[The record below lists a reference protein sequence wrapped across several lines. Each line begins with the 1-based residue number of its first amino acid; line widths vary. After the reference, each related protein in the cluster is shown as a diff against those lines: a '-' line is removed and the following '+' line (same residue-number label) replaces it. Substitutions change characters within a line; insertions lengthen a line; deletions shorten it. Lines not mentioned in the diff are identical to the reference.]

1 MDYIIENRNTAIAD
15 SCDVLVAG
23 GGIAGIAA
31 ALAAR
36 RAGADVLLLE
46 REFIPGGLATAGLVT
61 IYLPL
66 DDGAGHQMSFGIAEE
81 LLRLCLANARENVAV
96 RNPVAWL
103 EGGSFEEKRDGQR
116 FEVQYN
122 PYLYAIECERLL
134 AREGVRILYGTVAC
148 DVHKDGDRI
157 DAVIVENKSGRSA
170 IRVKTVVDC
179 TGDADLCLR
188 AGAPTETFKQGNVLA
203 AWYYFLSQG
212 EREGQLKMLGYA
224 EVPESEKKD
233 QEKKPGEIGQELQV
247 RRRFTG
253 LDTRELSDMVRL
265 SHEQTFSDVLQQRK
279 KNPLYTLSTLST
291 IPQIRMTRRIV
302 GEYTL
307 DIAQDHEEFEDSIGG
322 IGNWRKRGPAYHIP
336 YGCLYSRKVPN
347 LITAGRS
354 ISVTE
359 PMWDIS
365 RVIPPCAVTGEAAGA
380 AAALTDDFGALSP
393 ATLRAHLEKK
403 GVRF

>member
-1 MDYIIENRNTAIAD
+1 MIKEELCTEVKD

-23 GGIAGIAA
+23 GGITGISA

-46 REFIPGGLATAGLVT
+46 REFIPGGLATSGLVT

-66 DDGAGHQMSFGIAEE
+66 DDGVGHQVSFGIAEE
-81 LLRLCLANARENVAV
+81 LLRLSRVHAAENLEQLD
-96 RNPVAWL
+96 PVAWL
-103 EGGSFEEKRDGQR
+103 EGGPFEERKNGPR
-116 FEVQYN
+116 FEVQFN
-122 PYLYAIECERLL
+122 PYLFAIECERLL
-134 AREGVRILYGTVAC
+134 VKEGVRILYGTVAC
-148 DVHKDGDRI
+148 DVHKTGDKI

-179 TGDADLCLR
+179 TGDADICLR
-188 AGAPTETFKQGNVLA
+188 AGAPTETFQQGNVLA
-203 AWYYFLSQG
+203 AWYYFLADG

-224 EVPESEKKD
+224 PAFDEDDEAARM
-233 QEKKPGEIGQELQV
+233 LV

-253 LDTRELSDMVRL
+253 LDAQEISDMVRL
-265 SHEQTFSDVLQQRK
+265 SHEQVFQDVLTQRE
-279 KNPLYTLSTLST
+279 KNPHYTISTMAT

-307 DIAQDHEEFEDSIGG
+307 DITQDHEEFEDSIGA

-336 YGCLYSRKVPN
+336 FGCLYSRKVPN

-359 PMWDIS
+359 PMWDIT
-365 RVIPPCAVTGEAAGA
+365 RVIPPCAVTGEAAGTA
-380 AAALTDDFGALSP
+380 AAMTDDFGKLDVSA
-393 ATLRAHLEKK
+393 LRAVLETN

>member
-1 MDYIIENRNTAIAD
+1 MDYIIENRNTAITD
-15 SCDVLVAG
+15 HCDVLVAG
-23 GGIAGIAA
+23 GGIAGISA
-31 ALAAR
+31 ALAAK
-36 RAGADVLLLE
+36 RAGADVVLLE
-46 REFIPGGLATAGLVT
+46 REFLLGGLATVGMVT

-66 DDGAGHQMSFGIAEE
+66 DDGEGHQMSFGIAEE
-81 LLRLCLANARENVAV
+81 LLRLSTVNAMENKEH
-96 RNPVAWL
+96 RNPTAWL
-103 EGGSFEEKRDGQR
+103 QGGSFEEKRDGQR

-122 PYLYAIECERLL
+122 PYLFAIECEKLL
-134 AREGVRILYGTVAC
+134 LREGVRILFGTCVC
-148 DVHKDGDRI
+148 DVHKEGDRI

-170 IRVKTVVDC
+170 IRVRSVVDC

-188 AGAPTETFKQGNVLA
+188 SGAPTETFKQGNVLA
-203 AWYYFLSQG
+203 AWYYFLSEG

-224 EVPESEKKD
+224 DIPDEEKKAG
-233 QEKKPGEIGQELQV
+233 KKGEETLV

-253 LDTRELSDMVRL
+253 LSAQELSDMVQL
-265 SHEQTFSDVLQQRK
+265 SHAQTFGDVLNQRE
-279 KNPLYTLSTLST
+279 KNPLYTLATMST

-307 DIAQDHEEFEDSIGG
+307 DTAQDHEEFADSIGG

-336 YGCLYSRKVPN
+336 FGCLYSRKVPN

-380 AAALTDDFGALSP
+380 AAALTDDFGALDVN
-393 ATLRAHLEKK
+393 ALRDHLAKK

>member
-1 MDYIIENRNTAIAD
+1 MDYILENRITKITA

-46 REFIPGGLATAGLVT
+46 REYVLGGLATAGLVT
-61 IYLPL
+61 VYLPL

-81 LLRLCLANARENVAV
+81 LLRLSTVHARENREG
-96 RNPVAWL
+96 RNPAAWL
-103 EGGSFEEKRDGQR
+103 DGGTFEEKRDGHR

-122 PYLYAIECERLL
+122 PALFAIECEKLL
-134 AREGVRILYGTVAC
+134 LNEGVRILYGTVVC
-148 DVHKDGDRI
+148 DVHKSGDLI
-157 DAVIVENKSGRSA
+157 DSVIIENKSGRSA
-170 IRVKTVVDC
+170 VRIRSVVDC
-179 TGDADLCLR
+179 TGDADICLY
-188 AGAPTETFKQGNVLA
+188 AGAPTETFRQGNVLA
-203 AWYYFLSQG
+203 AWYYFLGSGQT
-212 EREGQLKMLGYA
+212 ENQLKMLGYA
-224 EVPESEKKD
+224 DIPENEKK
-233 QEKKPGEIGQELQV
+233 KAGIVVNPLV
-247 RRRFTG
+247 SRRFTG
-253 LDTRELSDMVRL
+253 LDAAELSQMVQL
-265 SHEQTFSDVLQQRK
+265 SHEQIFRDVLIHRRED
-279 KNPLYTLSTLST
+279 PAYTVSIFPT

-307 DIAQDHEEFEDSIGG
+307 DISQDHEEFNESIGG

-336 YGCLYSRKVPN
+336 FGCLYSRSVPN

-359 PMWDIS
+359 PMWDIA

-380 AAALTDDFGALSP
+380 AAAMTGRFD
-393 ATLRAHLEKK
+393 TLDVSHLRTYLAEK